1 MDGSKEGGGED
12 EESVREV
19 LRDRLRLS
27 SISLAQSQGKPHLPS
42 ADCSPNKSASS
53 SSVSDSS
60 LVLGK
65 WLFVDVSFQRFEMAW
80 KFPNQ
85 SWPALPTYPSNMQVI
100 EALPGFI
107 GFIDFAMTRCRRL
120 WCQNVHS
127 ELLTLHL
134 LLLRIINSVTNS
146 LLTQY
151 EYFEFFRLF
160 LRIICVIIL
169 EVRYVEQFARHAGR
183 KYVNME
189 DVILSAHRNE
199 QLARSLRSFSNGIK
213 VKEPQSE
220 KKRKKTSSRK
230 EEKAAPST
238 IHVLDL

>member
-1 MDGSKEGGGED
+1 MDGGKEGGGEE

-27 SISLAQSQGKPHLPS
+27 SISIAQSQALRDGME
-42 ADCSPNKSASS
+42 
-53 SSVSDSS
+53 VSDP
-60 LVLGK
+60 VLACIAD
-65 WLFVDVSFQRFEMAW
+65 LSFKYAEQLA
-80 KFPNQ
+80 
-85 SWPALPTYPSNMQVI
+85 
-100 EALPGFI
+100 
-107 GFIDFAMTRCRRL
+107 
-120 WCQNVHS
+120 
-127 ELLTLHL
+127 
-134 LLLRIINSVTNS
+134 IN
-146 LLTQY
+146 
-151 EYFEFFRLF
+151 
-160 LRIICVIIL
+160 
-169 EVRYVEQFARHAGR
+169 VEQFARHAGR